1 MKVAIKIVLIA
12 FFSFW
17 AERIFPWWSAVLC
30 AALVSALIPT
40 SGKSAF
46 LSGFAGVGLLW
57 LLCAIIFSYQTDFIL
72 TERVARLFSVDSPLL
87 IILVTALVG
96 AIAGGMGALS
106 GNQLRYTLQYK
117 TPYLSRHH
125 STNL

>member
-1 MKVAIKIVLIA
+1 MKVAIKIILIA

-17 AERIFPWWSAVLC
+17 AERVFPWWSAVMC

-40 SGKSAF
+40 KGRTAF

-57 LLCAIIFSYQTDFIL
+57 LLCAFIFSYQTDFIL
-72 TERVARLFSVDSPLL
+72 TERVARLFSVDSPVL
-87 IILVTALVG
+87 IILITALVG
-96 AIAGGMGALS
+96 AVAGGMGALS
-106 GNQLRYTLQYK
+106 GNQLRQTLQYK
-117 TPYLSRHH
+117 APYLSRHE